1 VPSFLTRGEST
12 PNGGTFCVFDPHCK
26 YVPKAEIDAPGLQI
40 NNLLT
45 LENNYS
51 DVYSTYLQREL
62 SAETG
67 TWFRFPLRTE
77 EMAESSEIRNSAI
90 SVQQIKSILDRMEH
104 EMKESLLFDTLRVV
118 LEVSDNSFPFP

>member
-1 VPSFLTRGEST
+1 MAEFLISEDSAI
-12 PNGGTFCVFDPHCK
+12 NGGTFCVFDPHCK

-51 DVYSTYLQREL
+51 DVYGTYLQREL
-62 SAETG
+62 SSMELMYSCPDFNNFSCCLT
-67 TWFRFPLRTE
+67 L
-77 EMAESSEIRNSAI
+77 
-90 SVQQIKSILDRMEH
+90 SVKLST
-104 EMKESLLFDTLRVV
+104 SVSYSGDTLSVV